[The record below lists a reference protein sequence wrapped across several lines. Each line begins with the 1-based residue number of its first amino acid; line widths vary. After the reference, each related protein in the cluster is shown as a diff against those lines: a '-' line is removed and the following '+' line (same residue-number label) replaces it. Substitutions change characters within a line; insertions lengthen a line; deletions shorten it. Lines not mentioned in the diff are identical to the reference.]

1 MAGGIVLLCSVGGN
15 PALAELLSPSKVTPM
30 FTSCKTPHTDATHA
44 NKSLPPPQYTH
55 NTHYQTPPHHNH
67 THTGIFGM
75 NMKSTLEMSVFGFWG
90 VTISIVVGC
99 FYIFLMIMRYTQ
111 KKRIL

>member
-1 MAGGIVLLCSVGGN
+1 MLCAAVSS
-15 PALAELLSPSKVTPM
+15 A
-30 FTSCKTPHTDATHA
+30 
-44 NKSLPPPQYTH
+44 
-55 NTHYQTPPHHNH
+55 
-67 THTGIFGM
+67 GIFGM

-99 FYIFLMIMRYTQ
+99 FYIFLAIMRYTQ

>member
-1 MAGGIVLLCSVGGN
+1 MATNAFLLPRLHC
-15 PALAELLSPSKVTPM
+15 
-30 FTSCKTPHTDATHA
+30 
-44 NKSLPPPQYTH
+44 LPPP
-55 NTHYQTPPHHNH
+55 
-67 THTGIFGM
+67 GIFGM
-75 NMKSTLEMSVFGFWG
+75 NMRSTLEMSVGGFWG